1 MAAGREQ
8 SRGGEW
14 GAGCGASIRWVST
27 IARAC
32 WTRKFVWQVAC
43 GKSIERG
50 GGTKANAFRMLSS
63 LNRQFR
69 VQSSPPPVSIAPHCI
84 FLLAIFRC
92 PIPCTCLP
100 SSLPAWLSSQEPIC
114 LALCLSLPL
123 STPIYNAFCLAPAT
137 SAAPAS
143 TSFHQH
149 PAPATAPSPAAAA
162 APAPT
167 TFRVGSWFAA
177 LSDFECAAYL
187 TRHRTQHWRQHWQ
200 LLTGNPPTTGQLRQS
215 ALASLLLLLS
225 CFHIIQGSSRKFL
238 SFVIKIMGD

>member
-8 SRGGEW
+8 NSGGEW

-69 VQSSPPPVSIAPHCI
+69 LQAPPPLSIAPHCI

-100 SSLPAWLSSQEPIC
+100 SSLPACLPGCPAKSQSAWHFVCRCRCRPQFTM
-114 LALCLSLPL
+114 LFVWPRPRLLRQLP
-123 STPIYNAFCLAPAT
+123 
-137 SAAPAS
+137 PAS
-143 TSFHQH
+143 ISI
-149 PAPATAPSPAAAA
+149 
-162 APAPT
+162 
-167 TFRVGSWFAA
+167 
-177 LSDFECAAYL
+177 
-187 TRHRTQHWRQHWQ
+187 Q
-200 LLTGNPPTTGQLRQS
+200 LQLQ
-215 ALASLLLLLS
+215 LHLLLLLLLLLLLRLRFELVRGS
-225 CFHIIQGSSRKFL
+225 RHFLILSARHI
-238 SFVIKIMGD
+238 

>member
-69 VQSSPPPVSIAPHCI
+69 VQSPPSLSALAVSSC
-84 FLLAIFRC
+84 
-92 PIPCTCLP
+92 
-100 SSLPAWLSSQEPIC
+100 WLSS
-114 LALCLSLPL
+114 AV
-123 STPIYNAFCLAPAT
+123 
-137 SAAPAS
+137 
-143 TSFHQH
+143 
-149 PAPATAPSPAAAA
+149 PSPAPVCL
-162 APAPT
+162 PACLPGCPAKSQSAWHFVCRCRCRPQFT
-167 TFRVGSWFAA
+167 MLFVWPRPR
-177 LSDFECAAYL
+177 L
-187 TRHRTQHWRQHWQ
+187 
-200 LLTGNPPTTGQLRQS
+200 LRQ
-215 ALASLLLLLS
+215 LPPASISIQLQLQLHLLLLLLLLLLLRLRFELVRGS
-225 CFHIIQGSSRKFL
+225 RHFLILSARHI
-238 SFVIKIMGD
+238 

>member
-8 SRGGEW
+8 SSGGEW

-69 VQSSPPPVSIAPHCI
+69 VQSPSPSTLTVSSCWLSSAVPSPAPV
-84 FLLAIFRC
+84 
-92 PIPCTCLP
+92 CLP
-100 SSLPAWLSSQEPIC
+100 ACLPAWLSSQEPIC

-143 TSFHQH
+143 TSFHQL
-149 PAPATAPSPAAAA
+149 PSASSSSYSSISCCCSCCCSCSCSDY
-162 APAPT
+162 
-167 TFRVGSWFAA
+167 VSSWFVVRGT
-177 LSDFECAAYL
+177 F
-187 TRHRTQHWRQHWQ
+187 
-200 LLTGNPPTTGQLRQS
+200 
-215 ALASLLLLLS
+215 
-225 CFHIIQGSSRKFL
+225 
-238 SFVIKIMGD
+238 

>member
-69 VQSSPPPVSIAPHCI
+69 VQSPPPPSLSALAVSSC
-84 FLLAIFRC
+84 
-92 PIPCTCLP
+92 
-100 SSLPAWLSSQEPIC
+100 WLSS
-114 LALCLSLPL
+114 AV
-123 STPIYNAFCLAPAT
+123 
-137 SAAPAS
+137 
-143 TSFHQH
+143 
-149 PAPATAPSPAAAA
+149 PSPAPVCLPACLPACLAVQPRANLLGTLFVAAA
-162 APAPT
+162 VDPNLQCFLSGPGHVCCACFHQLPSASSSSYSSISYCCSCCCSCSDY
-167 TFRVGSWFAA
+167 VSSWFVVRGT
-177 LSDFECAAYL
+177 F
-187 TRHRTQHWRQHWQ
+187 
-200 LLTGNPPTTGQLRQS
+200 
-215 ALASLLLLLS
+215 
-225 CFHIIQGSSRKFL
+225 
-238 SFVIKIMGD
+238 